1 MGYRPIID
9 NYIVIEPKLSLIKKI
24 FYKRFKMEIKCVFEI
39 IKGRR
44 VHRINLENGTN
55 LRLDI
60 YTKKIPNKEFLYQKL
75 AYKDGVHVAKIIDIF
90 KVENATWKVS
100 EWIKGV
106 RIADVWTSLKM
117 FEKCGEQIASLNLV
131 KDVESNE
138 YLGLSDF
145 NKINLI
151 WTEKEEV
158 YIIDFFVWPRL
169 VVDESVVKTIMRGD
183 FRTKNKVNAFLKG
196 YKKFRNIDKILEIL
210 EERIDDGT
218 FSFVEE
224 GG

>member
-24 FYKRFKMEIKCVFEI
+24 FHKRFKMEIKCVFEI

-60 YTKKIPNKEFLYQKL
+60 YKKIPNKKFLYQKL

-90 KVENATWKVS
+90 KVENETWKVS
-100 EWIKGV
+100 EWIEGV
-106 RIADVWTSLKM
+106 RIADVWASLKM

-210 EERIDDGT
+210 EEKIDNGT
-218 FSFVEE
+218 FSFTEE
-224 GG
+224 GGK